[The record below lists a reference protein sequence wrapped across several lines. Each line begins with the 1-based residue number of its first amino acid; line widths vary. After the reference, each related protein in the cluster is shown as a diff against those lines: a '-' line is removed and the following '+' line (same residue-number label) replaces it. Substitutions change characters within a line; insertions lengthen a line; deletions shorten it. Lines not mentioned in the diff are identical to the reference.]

1 MQIICKNI
9 NFLLLSKLHMI
20 LGFLGKGGSGKSS
33 VSTQMALYLS
43 SKDKA
48 VLAIDADHN
57 MDLSYNLANG
67 EMPILDYLSHSLL
80 SLQDALQL
88 PSNKKYSDA
97 FFQESLIRFSL
108 SPLSP
113 EIEQYSTILPS
124 GIRLMAAGPQT
135 DTVLYGKT
143 CSHSLTTPL
152 KLLLPLLS
160 LNGGEMV
167 VVDEKAGADGVT
179 TGIVTGID
187 VGVIVCEPALHSIK
201 TAKQIAELMD
211 FYQTPY
217 VFVGNKV
224 SNSEDKDF
232 IEKELGVTP
241 TTYLMQSS
249 SVKRNPSELVSE
261 WQDELA
267 EIVKVARGLNK
278 GDRLERTK
286 AKFSR
291 NHEFASH

>member
-1 MQIICKNI
+1 
-9 NFLLLSKLHMI
+9 MI

-33 VSTQMALYLS
+33 VSTQMALFLH
-43 SKDKA
+43 KQGKT
-48 VLAIDADHN
+48 VLAVDADHN
-57 MDLSYNLANG
+57 MDLSYNLTAGNIPSMRFVS
-67 EMPILDYLSHSLL
+67 ESLKDI
-80 SLQDALQL
+80 QTFIKL
-88 PSNKKYSDA
+88 PAGHKYSEA
-97 FFQESLIRFSL
+97 FLNDVEARFTL
-108 SPLSP
+108 SPFDAVTATYTTKVKDGL
-113 EIEQYSTILPS
+113 Y
-124 GIRLMAAGPQT
+124 LMAAGPQT
-135 DTVLYGKT
+135 DTVMYGKA
-143 CSHSLTTPL
+143 CSHSLTTAL
-152 KLLLPLLS
+152 KVYLPLLS
-160 LNGGEMV
+160 LKENEMV

-224 SNSEDKDF
+224 SDSEDKDF

-249 SVKRNPSELVSE
+249 SVKRNPSDLVSE

-267 EIVKVARGLNK
+267 EIVTVARGLNK
-278 GDRLERTK
+278 NDRLERTV
-286 AKFSR
+286 AKYKKYS
-291 NHEFASH
+291 EYEKSH

>member
-1 MQIICKNI
+1 M
-9 NFLLLSKLHMI
+9 SYMI
-20 LGFLGKGGSGKSS
+20 FGFLGKGGSGKSS
-33 VSTQMALYLS
+33 VSTQMALYLAS
-43 SKDKA
+43 IGKT

-57 MDLSYNLANG
+57 MDLSYNLTKGNLSALN
-67 EMPILDYLSHSLL
+67 YLSQSLS
-80 SLQDALQL
+80 SLQNALQL
-88 PSNKKYSDA
+88 PSDKKYSDV
-97 FFQESLIRFSL
+97 FLQENTIRFYL
-108 SPLSP
+108 SPLSL
-113 EIEQYSTILPS
+113 EIEQYSIILPD
-124 GIRLMAAGPQT
+124 GIRLMTAGPQT
-135 DTVLYGKT
+135 DTVLYGKA

-160 LNGGEMV
+160 LKENEMV
-167 VVDEKAGADGVT
+167 VIDEKAGADGVT
-179 TGIVTGID
+179 TGIVTGTD

-224 SNSEDKDF
+224 SDSEDKDF

-249 SVKRNPSELVSE
+249 SVKKNPSDLVSE

-278 GDRLERTK
+278 NNRLERTK
-286 AKFSR
+286 TKFTR

>member
-1 MQIICKNI
+1 M
-9 NFLLLSKLHMI
+9 SYMI
-20 LGFLGKGGSGKSS
+20 FVFLGKGGSGKSS
-33 VSTQMALYLS
+33 VSTQMALYLAS
-43 SKDKA
+43 IGKT

-57 MDLSYNLANG
+57 MDLSYNLTKGNLSALN
-67 EMPILDYLSHSLL
+67 YLSQSLS
-80 SLQDALQL
+80 SLQNALQL
-88 PSNKKYSDA
+88 PSDKKYSDV
-97 FFQESLIRFSL
+97 FLQENTIRFYL
-108 SPLSP
+108 SPLSL
-113 EIEQYSTILPS
+113 EIEQYSIILPD
-124 GIRLMAAGPQT
+124 GIRLMTAGPQT
-135 DTVLYGKT
+135 DTVLYGKA

-160 LNGGEMV
+160 LKENEMV
-167 VVDEKAGADGVT
+167 VIDEKAGADGVT
-179 TGIVTGID
+179 TGIVTGTD

-224 SNSEDKDF
+224 SDSEDKDF

-249 SVKRNPSELVSE
+249 SVKRNPSDLVSE

-278 GDRLERTK
+278 NNRLERTK
-286 AKFSR
+286 TKFTR